1 MTYNRLVVAQKKA
14 KHVFDIYSALSS
26 DRYLGENVAAR
37 ALGLYRKTKVPCSCP
52 TCGHQRKTFG
62 PTIQERRANQKED

>member
-14 KHVFDIYSALSS
+14 KHVFDVYRALSPE
-26 DRYLGENVAAR
+26 RYLDENVAAR

-52 TCGHQRKTFG
+52 ACGHQRKHFG
-62 PTIQERRANQKED
+62 PTVQERRLNQKED